1 MITIIFLSVG
11 LHNEI
16 DQQNTATAFTTRT
29 TDQLTLRN
37 DIETRKAK
45 SKKLKIIYPKDQQ
58 QH

>member
-45 SKKLKIIYPKDQQ
+45 SKKQKTKNYLP
-58 QH
+58 